1 MKNIPDQ
8 IQEYYNQLESIT
20 KFDRWELMKQLKPMT
35 EMFDFE
41 WNNLLNAEHISL
53 RFALREGQLIS
64 DFYSVDENGKEIGF
78 PTPDVYSEEQITYL
92 KERAQ
97 LVKNPVLIAR
107 YNHILFCVDKNQKY
121 GINAINAYK
130 RLLNLK
136 LENDAYDRFIP
147 AIEAVIKLT
156 EKIKYSVETTKKELV
171 ALISDKQI
179 EIYQK
184 HIISTLLI
192 NSSLFKS
199 QELAFF
205 PELALQW
212 IGHSKEAGFFNNKEI
227 LNNAI
232 RVCNN
237 NGIDTSLYF
246 EKLAENELI
255 ILNEHPDESDFIR
268 AQALGEIVEYY
279 KKAKN
284 TEKYELYLK
293 KYTHAKSQIELH
305 AFDVS
310 PDKEAQRIL
319 NEEINRRVK
328 AILTWEVDI
337 IFYHFSIHTQ
347 LFPDIDS
354 VVEIATK
361 NYRKSFLQH
370 ISSSVFDINNNIK
383 TLSDEENLEK
393 EIYTNYSYSLGLG
406 ALIELIRVLQVGAY
420 NRKIT
425 YHHLYDYLNR
435 KSWFGQSIEE
445 TKMRSS
451 SDNKSYTWL
460 NLLAPA
466 LHSFMIQMETSFL
479 VGKGLTYTNWVLP
492 LDSLT
497 LKFEGALRDFIKIVG
512 GNTSVVKRNE
522 LQEMLL
528 DDLLNCETAK
538 KVFSK
543 NDLTLFK
550 MIFTKKGDNIRHS
563 IAHGFYHPGEYT
575 IEKCCKVFLCILRLS
590 AYRLTSKNEINE

>member
-1 MKNIPDQ
+1 
-8 IQEYYNQLESIT
+8 
-20 KFDRWELMKQLKPMT
+20 
-35 EMFDFE
+35 MFDFE

-53 RFALREGQLIS
+53 RFALREGQLIA
-64 DFYSVDENGKEIGF
+64 DFYSIDQNGKEIGF
-78 PTPDVYSEEQITYL
+78 PTVGVYSEEQLTYL

-97 LVKNPVLIAR
+97 IVKNPVLIAR

-130 RLLNLK
+130 KLFKLK
-136 LENDAYDRFIP
+136 LENDNYDRFIP
-147 AIEAVIKLT
+147 SIEAIIRLT
-156 EKIKYSVETTKKELV
+156 EKIKYSVEKTKNELI
-171 ALISDKQI
+171 ALINDKQI
-179 EIYQK
+179 QVYQK

-199 QELAFF
+199 HELAFF
-205 PELALQW
+205 PELTLEWLKQP
-212 IGHSKEAGFFNNKEI
+212 KDAGFFNNKEI

-232 RVCNN
+232 KICKN
-237 NGIDTSLYF
+237 NGIDTSIYY

-255 ILNEHPDESDFIR
+255 ILNEHPEDSDFIR
-268 AQALGEIVEYY
+268 AQSLGEIVEYY

-293 KYTHAKSQIELH
+293 EYTQAKSQIELH

-328 AILTWEVDI
+328 VILTWEVDV
-337 IFYHFSIHTQ
+337 IFYHFSIHTH

-354 VVEIATK
+354 IIEIATK
-361 NYRKSFLQH
+361 NYRQSFMQH
-370 ISSSVFDINNNIK
+370 TSTSVFDINNNIK
-383 TLSDEENLEK
+383 ILSDEENLEK
-393 EIYTNYSYSLGLG
+393 EIYNNYAYSLGLG
-406 ALIELIRVLQVGAY
+406 ALIELIRVFQVGAY

-425 YHHLYDYLNR
+425 YHHLFDYLNR

-451 SDNKSYTWL
+451 SDNKSYKWL
-460 NLLAPA
+460 NLMAPA

-479 VGKGLTYTNWVLP
+479 VSKELTYTNWVLP

-497 LKFEGALRDFIKIVG
+497 LKFEGALRDFIKIIG

-528 DDLLNCETAK
+528 DDLLNCDTAK

-563 IAHGFYHPGEYT
+563 IAHGFYHPSEYSM
-575 IEKCCKVFLCILRLS
+575 EKCCKVFLCILRLS
-590 AYRLTSKNEINE
+590 AYKLTSKNETNE